1 MLHFFTGKKKILRCF
16 EVEEL
21 AAQMNDNEDCQRSS
35 KIESLALAAGLR
47 APGVNCVNG
56 NETEQAA
63 DARVPLQSKSHQQI
77 PPTETLREILAP
89 WRW

>member
-1 MLHFFTGKKKILRCF
+1 
-16 EVEEL
+16 
-21 AAQMNDNEDCQRSS
+21 MNDNENCQRGS
-35 KIESLALAAGLR
+35 KIESLAFAAGLR
-47 APGVNCVNG
+47 AAGVNCVNG

-77 PPTETLREILAP
+77 PPTETLRDILAP